1 MRSAGAAVL
10 ALVLALGLAPLAG
23 AHHEA
28 SEGGEVTHRDTPAEL
43 AGADIGDALDR
54 AQLTSRTSAALPQY
68 LPTTWCGTRRT
79 DDDTVHAAFPPSAS
93 QIKVVYAYPSDLTDR
108 SAAWSDSLQADVS
121 RIEQY
126 LALQSGGRRALRFD
140 MGTNCGA
147 QYVDVQVVPLQ
158 DPRSNYA
165 NDFYAV
171 ANEVNSQLSA
181 PTGPRDVFILA
192 DGLSDDGTNPADDV
206 YGIGE
211 VYLNPPTP
219 SADVAGASNPHNLGG
234 MTGIMFVEPSTSPDA
249 WDWQP
254 TVMLHEMTHNLG
266 GVQLSAPHHTD
277 GAHCTDGRDVM
288 CYADGSSQQY
298 NPNVCPVAGGAIP
311 QTYDCGHN
319 DYYNPD
325 PAGGSYLATHWNVYN
340 SVFMASCTQ
349 LGTACGGDIVP
360 TPPVNQ
366 GAPTVIGTPHR
377 GTILTATLGSWLNVP
392 SSYAIQ
398 WQRGANGAWGDI
410 PGANASAYVAGP
422 ADIAAAL
429 RVVVTAA
436 NADGAAVAA
445 SAPTATVT
453 DPTAAAATQPAR
465 TVRIKLR
472 NGARHLAGTLTA
484 KVRNVASGREVS
496 TPATKVSLPAGTWRL
511 KLCAGRAGASPRC
524 TTTAKVRSRKRGVR
538 LPAAKV
544 VVGTAGTLKVTA
556 SALDGK
562 RRVRARGQ
570 AASD

>member
-1 MRSAGAAVL
+1 MRSAGAAAL
-10 ALVLALGLAPLAG
+10 ALVLALGLAPVAG

-43 AGADIGDALDR
+43 AGADIERALAR
-54 AQLTSRTSAALPQY
+54 AQLTSRSSAALPEY

-79 DDDTVHAAFPPSAS
+79 DDDTTHAAFPPSAA
-93 QIKVVYAYPSDLTDR
+93 QIKVVYAYALNETDR
-108 SAAWSDSLQADVS
+108 SAAWTDSLQADVS
-121 RIEQY
+121 RIEQF

-147 QYVDVQVVPLQ
+147 QYVDVQVVPL
-158 DPRSNYA
+158 PRTRAAYLAFNA
-165 NDFYAV
+165 DDRFD
-171 ANEVNSQLSA
+171 EVNDDVTAALA
-181 PTGPRDVFILA
+181 PASGPRNVFVLA
-192 DGLSDDGTNPADDV
+192 DGLSTSGV
-206 YGIGE
+206 YGIGQ
-211 VYLNPPTP
+211 VYPNADQPP
-219 SADVAGASNPHNLGG
+219 ASGIHDQGDLTG
-234 MTGIMFVEPSTSPDA
+234 MMFVTPGTSPDPVG
-249 WDWQP
+249 WQP
-254 TVMLHEMTHNLG
+254 TVMLHEMSHNLG
-266 GVQLSAPHHTD
+266 AVQFAAPRSTSY
-277 GAHCTDGRDVM
+277 AHCIDGEDVM
-288 CYADGSSQQY
+288 CYEDGSPEGALY
-298 NPNVCPVAGGAIP
+298 ADNVCPLAGGAIS

-319 DYYNPD
+319 DYYD
-325 PAGGSYLATHWNVYN
+325 PSPTPSGYLATHWNVYN

-349 LGTACGGDIVP
+349 LGTACGGDIVA
-360 TPPVNQ
+360 TPPVNAI
-366 GAPTVIGTPHR
+366 APTVIGAPRR

-398 WQRGANGAWGDI
+398 WQRGANGTWGDI
-410 PGANASAYVAGP
+410 AGANALAYVVGP
-422 ADIAAAL
+422 ADVAAAL

-445 SAPTATVT
+445 SAPTATVV
-453 DPTAAAATQPAR
+453 DPAAATPVPAR

-496 TPATKVSLPAGTWRL
+496 TVATKVSLPAGTWRL
-511 KLCAGRAGASPRC
+511 KLCAGRVGAAPRC
-524 TTTAKVRSRKRGVR
+524 ATTPKVRSRKRGVR

-544 VVGTAGTLKVTA
+544 VVSTSGTLKVTA

-562 RRVRARGQ
+562 KRVRARGQ